1 MRICFIIR
9 VCINCSIPA
18 QIPCLEK
25 KCGSWDMDQN
35 AVSQS
40 DCRIFKSSISS
51 EQIDEM
57 TRLFVTYLL
66 LDQFIQ
72 IHKN

>member
-1 MRICFIIR
+1 M
-9 VCINCSIPA
+9 
-18 QIPCLEK
+18 
-25 KCGSWDMDQN
+25 GQN

-40 DCRIFKSSISS
+40 DRRIFKSSISS